1 MELTID
7 QISKKYKDK
16 EAVSQVSLKL
26 TPGVWGLLGANGAG
40 KTTLMR
46 MVAGI
51 LKPTEGKVLYD
62 GISIQVLGRNTGIS
76 SVTCLRSLDFIL
88 NLRFRIILSIWQ
100 C

>member
-51 LKPTEGKVLYD
+51 LKPGARFSMTAFPFRCW
-62 GISIQVLGRNTGIS
+62 GRNTGIS
-76 SVTCLRSLDFIL
+76 SATCLRSLGFIL